1 MATTWG
7 TIQQNETGTPPTP
20 VILPLRANEARE
32 TTNQGVKTPPDRGP
46 GGPGGNLQ
54 FAFPELPPTTVA
66 QPSSAVPQ
74 KEMEPPTDGAPT
86 AIWPECGRPATVRA
100 CAETAET
107 IYQRLQPNSAT
118 ILALTSPGDG
128 DGKTSLMISLA
139 PELAKFIRCTE
150 RSETFLSDGEG
161 SYTSGRSP
169 YTGGV
174 LAVDAD
180 FRKADLSSRLVL
192 STGAA
197 TDGSTALIYPTNRP
211 GLNVL
216 PSWGGSCT
224 AIPGATVQLSPQ
236 HRRRWNRDWFDD
248 LRQRWPLVL
257 LDTPSLEHAEAAPIM
272 RYCDGVY
279 LVVRLGHTARRAV
292 AEAVLA
298 IKARGGRLLGSVIVE

>member
-7 TIQQNETGTPPTP
+7 TIQQNGTGTPPTP
-20 VILPLRANEARE
+20 VILPLRANEAQATGNRNVE
-32 TTNQGVKTPPDRGP
+32 TPPDCGP
-46 GGPGGNLQ
+46 GGLEGNLQ
-54 FAFPELPPTTVA
+54 FAFPELPPTT
-66 QPSSAVPQ
+66 
-74 KEMEPPTDGAPT
+74 MEPSADGAPT

-107 IYQRLQPNSAT
+107 IYRRVQPNSAT

-150 RSETFLSDGEG
+150 KSETFFLDGED
-161 SYTSGRSP
+161 SCTSGRSP
-169 YTGGV
+169 YTGSV

-180 FRKADLSSRLVL
+180 FRKADFSSRLVL
-192 STGAA
+192 PTGAA

-211 GLNVL
+211 GLSVL
-216 PSWGGSCT
+216 PGWGGSCT
-224 AIPGATVQLSPQ
+224 ATPGATVQLSSRYP
-236 HRRRWNRDWFDD
+236 RRWDRDWFED

-257 LDTPSLEHAEAAPIM
+257 LDTPSLEHAETAPIM

-292 AEAVLA
+292 AEAVRA
-298 IKARGGRLLGSVIVE
+298 INARGGRLLGSVIVG

>member
-7 TIQQNETGTPPTP
+7 TIQQNGTGTPPTP
-20 VILPLRANEARE
+20 VILPLRANEARG
-32 TTNQGVKTPPDRGP
+32 TTNQGAKTPRNR
-46 GGPGGNLQ
+46 GPGGNLQ
-54 FAFPELPPTTVA
+54 FAFPELPPTT
-66 QPSSAVPQ
+66 
-74 KEMEPPTDGAPT
+74 MEPPAGGALT
-86 AIWPECGRPATVRA
+86 AIWPECRRPATVRA

-107 IYQRLQPNSAT
+107 IYRRLQPNSAA

-139 PELAKFIRCTE
+139 PELTKF
-150 RSETFLSDGEG
+150 
-161 SYTSGRSP
+161 
-169 YTGGV
+169 TGGV

-211 GLNVL
+211 GSNVL
-216 PSWGGSCT
+216 PSWGGSSSWGGSCT

-236 HRRRWNRDWFDD
+236 HPRRWDRDWFED

-257 LDTPSLEHAEAAPIM
+257 LDTPSLEHTEAVPIM
-272 RYCDGVY
+272 RYCDGMY

-292 AEAVLA
+292 SEAVHA
-298 IKARGGRLLGSVIVE
+298 INARGGRLLGSVIVG